1 MDMNNNNQKSGNKL
15 PSHYDDPVDIF
26 YKKYIDVIN
35 PYFKDAGMTPNMIT
49 TISLLFGLLTCY
61 LYYKSH
67 YVLAGLSYV
76 VSYFFDV
83 MDGHFA
89 RIYDMGSVFGS
100 YYDSISDN
108 AIALLL
114 LILFYTNKNISFVSK
129 MVIFSIVAIYGIG
142 TAYHM
147 SCQEKYVKKTNEKNV
162 SVGLAFLDG
171 IKCHNLENMKY
182 TRFFG
187 TGVTTLVIS
196 IIIGSHVFFA
206 KK

>member
-1 MDMNNNNQKSGNKL
+1 MDEKQKSGNKL
-15 PSHYDDPVDIF
+15 PHYYDDPVDIF
-26 YKKYIDVIN
+26 YKKYINVIN

-67 YVLAGLSYV
+67 YVLAGLSYI

-108 AIALLL
+108 AVALSL
-114 LILFYTNKNISFVSK
+114 LILFYTNPRASFVSK
-129 MVIFSIVAIYGIG
+129 IIIFSIIAICGIG
-142 TAYHM
+142 AAYQM
-147 SCQEKYVKKTNEKNV
+147 SCQEKYVKKTNEKHV
-162 SVGLAFLDG
+162 SDGLAFLDNV
-171 IKCHNLENMKY
+171 KCHNFEHMRY
-182 TRFFG
+182 SRFFG
-187 TGVTTLVIS
+187 TGVTNVVIS